1 VTNGGVTHSGDPRL
15 ARHVRNCVLR
25 EDARGAR
32 LSKSSKDSPRRIDAA
47 VSCLMAFDRAA
58 QAPPPAPKVYNVY
71 EF

>member
-1 VTNGGVTHSGDPRL
+1 
-15 ARHVRNCVLR
+15 VRNCVLR